1 MIFRKD
7 LVMNKK
13 IICFIVILTLFLPLS
28 VPGQVQ
34 AASDTELNIYA
45 LYLNAQEKGDS
56 TLLESRGQYLLVD
69 MGAASHA
76 PVIARQLLS
85 LGATHIDI
93 LFSHL
98 HIDHTGGSTSD
109 YLAGL
114 KELSAQGI
122 TVDTLYLPGREYTP
136 YSLTY
141 SMRYAQFESFMSSQ
155 GSGRVVYLH
164 VGNEFQFGDVQAKV
178 IGPVGTSQILPQT
191 YTSIASPDEQ
201 RVRYENNASLATIFT
216 CGNTRF
222 FTAGDC
228 YDEEAANLV
237 SQYGNEL
244 RCDIMK
250 LNHHGIG
257 GGNSVALLDAVRP
270 SYSFIPSSGLE
281 DRNENTGKWRF
292 LTAMNRTVPYGV
304 CYLVGTEKKTLIYQI
319 RNDHITLYQ
328 GSTITPNNQVT
339 GWQSFYGAD
348 GFNRNFDMYYFGS
361 NDAPVTGVKK
371 LGSHYYY
378 FRSGGQMDYGTY
390 DEFGDYSGWKNYDG
404 KERYFRLSDDDRYA
418 YMSYGISQ
426 VAGASYYFDRD
437 GFKIVPDADNTKLL
451 PTLVGS
457 NYYSIDP
464 DGEVTLNCWEE
475 IDGSLYYFG
484 SNGKMYMNCVKNIG
498 GQYYLFEEDG
508 VLVTGDKGT
517 EFYDFKNNTYA
528 VRKDGTL
535 VTGKCAKLGGK
546 KYYFSKTGIVQ
557 KDKVITIGKNK
568 YYFNKHGQMVC
579 SKRITIHGKKFSANK
594 NGVLKL
600 LKK

>member
-1 MIFRKD
+1 MK
-7 LVMNKK
+7 KK

-56 TLLESRGQYLLVD
+56 TLLESRG
-69 MGAASHA
+69 
-76 PVIARQLLS
+76 
-85 LGATHIDI
+85 

-270 SYSFIPSSGLE
+270 SYSFIP
-281 DRNENTGKWRF
+281 N
-292 LTAMNRTVPYGV
+292 
-304 CYLVGTEKKTLIYQI
+304 
-319 RNDHITLYQ
+319 
-328 GSTITPNNQVT
+328 
-339 GWQSFYGAD
+339 
-348 GFNRNFDMYYFGS
+348 
-361 NDAPVTGVKK
+361 
-371 LGSHYYY
+371 
-378 FRSGGQMDYGTY
+378 
-390 DEFGDYSGWKNYDG
+390 
-404 KERYFRLSDDDRYA
+404 
-418 YMSYGISQ
+418 
-426 VAGASYYFDRD
+426 
-437 GFKIVPDADNTKLL
+437 
-451 PTLVGS
+451 
-457 NYYSIDP
+457 
-464 DGEVTLNCWEE
+464 
-475 IDGSLYYFG
+475 
-484 SNGKMYMNCVKNIG
+484 
-498 GQYYLFEEDG
+498 
-508 VLVTGDKGT
+508 
-517 EFYDFKNNTYA
+517 
-528 VRKDGTL
+528 
-535 VTGKCAKLGGK
+535 
-546 KYYFSKTGIVQ
+546 
-557 KDKVITIGKNK
+557 
-568 YYFNKHGQMVC
+568 
-579 SKRITIHGKKFSANK
+579 
-594 NGVLKL
+594 
-600 LKK
+600 